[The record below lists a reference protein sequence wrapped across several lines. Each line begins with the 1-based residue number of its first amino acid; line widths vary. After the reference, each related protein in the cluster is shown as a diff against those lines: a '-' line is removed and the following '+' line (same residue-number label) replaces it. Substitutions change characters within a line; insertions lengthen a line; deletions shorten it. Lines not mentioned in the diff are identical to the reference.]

1 MYAIYPAK
9 KMRISQRYDEGNHLA
24 HFNNANYKDY
34 PIDETYG
41 STASTGSFYAPFDCE
56 VVKKYSATTKEI
68 WITSTSKVDTPLGRD
83 YVTVFIGHIRTS
95 EYDDIQ
101 VGDKYKQYEKIVSEE
116 KDSMST
122 GYHNHISAGL
132 GKMKGTGWVKN
143 NRGLWI
149 PQTTNGMKKPELIF
163 YVDKSFTTIVND
175 KGLNFQDMPTE
186 EVSIPDVEV
195 PTEYV
200 IYKIKRGDTLSE
212 IAKKYGTTV
221 SVLASINN
229 IKDVNKIYA
238 GNTLKIPTNNSSYIE
253 YTIKR
258 GDTLSQIAKDHNTT
272 VKVLKELN
280 NIANVNKIYAGDT
293 IKIPV

>member
-24 HFNNANYKDY
+24 HFNNTDYKDY

-41 STASTGSFYAPFDCE
+41 SSASTGSFYAPFDCE

-68 WITSTSKVDTPLGRD
+68 WITSTNKVDTPLGKD

-95 EYDDIQ
+95 EYDNIQ

-143 NRGLWI
+143 NRGKWV

-163 YVDKSFTTIVND
+163 YVDKSFTTIVSD

-186 EVSIPDVEV
+186 EVPTG
-195 PTEYV
+195 TEY
-200 IYKIKRGDTLSE
+200 ITYKIKKGDTLSE
-212 IAKKYGTTV
+212 IAKKYGTSV

-229 IKDVNKIYA
+229 IKDVNKIYV

-253 YTIKR
+253 YTIKK
-258 GDTLSQIAKDHNTT
+258 GDTLSEIAKEHNTT

-280 NIANVNKIYAGDT
+280 NIANVNKIYAGDI

>member
-24 HFNNANYKDY
+24 HFNNTDYKDY

-41 STASTGSFYAPFDCE
+41 SSASTGSFYAPFDCE

-68 WITSTSKVDTPLGRD
+68 WITSTSKVDTPLGND
-83 YVTVFIGHIRTS
+83 YVTVFIGHIRSS

-101 VGDKYKQYEKIVSEE
+101 VGDKYKQYKKIVSEE

-132 GKMKGTGWVKN
+132 GKMKGSGWVKN
-143 NRGLWI
+143 NRGLWV

-175 KGLNFQDMPTE
+175 KGLNFQDMPKH
-186 EVSIPDVEV
+186 EVTPELPET
-195 PTEYV
+195 PTEYTT
-200 IYKIKRGDTLSE
+200 YKIKRGDTLSE
-212 IAKKYGTTV
+212 IAKKYDTTV

-229 IKDVNKIYA
+229 IKDVDKIYA

-253 YTIKR
+253 YKIKR
-258 GDTLSQIAKDHNTT
+258 GDTLSEIAEYYGTT
-272 VKVLKELN
+272 VKKLQSINGIKN
-280 NIANVNKIYAGDT
+280 ANKIYAGDN
-293 IKIPV
+293 IKIPK

>member
-41 STASTGSFYAPFDCE
+41 SSDSTGSFYAPFDCE

-83 YVTVFIGHIRTS
+83 YVTVFIGHIRSS
-95 EYDDIQ
+95 EYNDIQ

-143 NRGLWI
+143 NRGKWV

-175 KGLNFQDMPTE
+175 KGLDFQDMPAE
-186 EVSIPDVEV
+186 EITIPDNET
-195 PTEYV
+195 PTEYI
-200 IYKIKRGDTLSE
+200 IYKIKKGDTLSE
-212 IAKKYGTTV
+212 IAEYYGTTV
-221 SVLASINN
+221 AILASINN
-229 IKDVNKIYA
+229 IKDVDKIYA
-238 GNTLKIPTNNSSYIE
+238 GDTLKIPTNNSSYVE
-253 YTIKR
+253 YTIKK

>member
-1 MYAIYPAK
+1 MYAIYPSK

-41 STASTGSFYAPFDCE
+41 DTASTGIFYAPFDCE

-68 WITSTSKVDTPLGRD
+68 WITSIKKVDTPLGND
-83 YVTVFIGHIRTS
+83 YVTVFIGHIRS
-95 EYDDIQ
+95 EEYENIH
-101 VGDKYKQYEKIVSEE
+101 VGDTYKQYEPIVHEE
-116 KDSMST
+116 KDAMST

-143 NRGLWI
+143 NRGLWV

-175 KGLNFQDMPTE
+175 KGLKFQDMPTE
-186 EVSIPDVEV
+186 EVTIPNEE
-195 PTEYV
+195 PQTEY
-200 IYKIKRGDTLSE
+200 ITYKIKKGDTLSE

-221 SVLASINN
+221 STLASINN
-229 IKDVNKIYA
+229 IKDANKIYA
-238 GNTLKIPTNNSSYIE
+238 GVTIKIPTTNSSYIE
-253 YTIKR
+253 YTIKK
-258 GDTLSQIAKDHNTT
+258 GDTLSEIAKKYGTT
-272 VKVLKELN
+272 VKKLQSINGIKN
-280 NIANVNKIYAGDT
+280 ANKIYAGDT
-293 IKIPV
+293 IKIPK

>member
-1 MYAIYPAK
+1 MYAIYPSK

-41 STASTGSFYAPFDCE
+41 DSASTGIFYAPFDCE

-68 WITSTSKVDTPLGRD
+68 WITSTKKVDTPLGND
-83 YVTVFIGHIRTS
+83 YVTVFIGHIRS
-95 EYDDIQ
+95 EEYENIN
-101 VGDKYKQYEKIVSEE
+101 VGDTYKQYEPIVHEE
-116 KDSMST
+116 KDAMST

-143 NRGLWI
+143 NRGLWV

-175 KGLNFQDMPTE
+175 KGLKFQDMPSE
-186 EVSIPDVEV
+186 EVPQAPETPAYYI
-195 PTEYV
+195 T
-200 IYKIKRGDTLSE
+200 YKIKKGDTLSE

-221 SVLASINN
+221 STLASINN

-238 GNTLKIPTNNSSYIE
+238 GVTIKIPTTNSLYIE
-253 YTIKR
+253 YTIKK
-258 GDTLSQIAKDHNTT
+258 GDTLSEIAKKYGTT
-272 VKVLKELN
+272 VKKLQSINGIKN
-280 NIANVNKIYAGDT
+280 ANKIYAGDT
-293 IKIPV
+293 IKIPK

>member
-41 STASTGSFYAPFDCE
+41 DSASTGIFYAPFDCE

-68 WITSTSKVDTPLGRD
+68 WITSTKKVDTPLGND
-83 YVTVFIGHIRTS
+83 YVTVFIGHIRS
-95 EYDDIQ
+95 EEYENIN
-101 VGDKYKQYEKIVSEE
+101 VGDTYKQYEPIVHEE
-116 KDSMST
+116 KDAMST

-175 KGLNFQDMPTE
+175 KGLKFQDMPTE
-186 EVSIPDVEV
+186 EITIPADET
-195 PTEYV
+195 PTEY
-200 IYKIKRGDTLSE
+200 ITYKIKKGDTLSE

-221 SVLASINN
+221 STLASINN
-229 IKDVNKIYA
+229 IKDVNKIY
-238 GNTLKIPTNNSSYIE
+238 GGDTIKIPTTNSSYIE
-253 YTIKR
+253 YTIKK
-258 GDTLSQIAKDHNTT
+258 GDTLSEIAKKYGTT
-272 VKVLKELN
+272 VKKLQSINGIKN
-280 NIANVNKIYAGDT
+280 ANKIYAGDT
-293 IKIPV
+293 IKIPK

>member
-24 HFNNANYKDY
+24 HFNNTDYKDY

-41 STASTGSFYAPFDCE
+41 SSASTGSFYAPFDCE

-68 WITSTSKVDTPLGRD
+68 WITSTSKVDTPLGND
-83 YVTVFIGHIRTS
+83 YVTVFIGHIRSS
-95 EYDDIQ
+95 EYDNIQ

-143 NRGLWI
+143 NRGLWV
-149 PQTTNGMKKPELIF
+149 PQTINGMKKPELIF
-163 YVDKSFTTIVND
+163 YVDKSFTTIISD
-175 KGLNFQDMPTE
+175 KGLNFQDMPKH
-186 EVSIPDVEV
+186 EVTPELPET
-195 PTEYV
+195 PTEY
-200 IYKIKRGDTLSE
+200 ITYKIKRGDTLSE
-212 IAKKYGTTV
+212 IAKEYGTTV
-221 SVLASINN
+221 SILASINN
-229 IKDVNKIYA
+229 IKDVDKIYA

-253 YTIKR
+253 YKIKR
-258 GDTLSQIAKDHNTT
+258 GDTLSEIAEYYGTT
-272 VKVLKELN
+272 VKKLQSINGIKN
-280 NIANVNKIYAGDT
+280 ANKIYAGDT
-293 IKIPV
+293 IKIPK

>member
-1 MYAIYPAK
+1 MYAIYPSK
-9 KMRISQRYDEGNHLA
+9 KMRISQRYDEGNHLS
-24 HFNNANYKDY
+24 HFNNTDYKDY

-41 STASTGSFYAPFDCE
+41 DTASTGIFYAPFDCE

-68 WITSTSKVDTPLGRD
+68 WLTSTKKVDTPLGND
-83 YVTVFIGHIRTS
+83 YVTVFIGHIRS
-95 EYDDIQ
+95 EEYENIN
-101 VGDKYKQYEKIVSEE
+101 VGDTYKQYEPIVHEE
-116 KDSMST
+116 KDAMST

-175 KGLNFQDMPTE
+175 KGLKFQDMPSE
-186 EVSIPDVEV
+186 EVPQAPETPANYI
-195 PTEYV
+195 T
-200 IYKIKRGDTLSE
+200 YKIKKGDTLSE

-221 SVLASINN
+221 STLASINN

-258 GDTLSQIAKDHNTT
+258 GDTLSEIAEYYGTT
-272 VKVLKELN
+272 VKKLQSINGIKN
-280 NIANVNKIYAGDT
+280 ANKIYAGDT
-293 IKIPV
+293 IKIPK

>member
-24 HFNNANYKDY
+24 HFNNADYKDY

-41 STASTGSFYAPFDCE
+41 SSASTGSFYAPFDCE

-83 YVTVFIGHIRTS
+83 YVTVFIGHIRSS
-95 EYDDIQ
+95 EYDNIQ

-132 GKMKGTGWVKN
+132 GKMQGTGWVKN
-143 NRGLWI
+143 NRGLWV

-163 YVDKSFTTIVND
+163 YVDKSFTTIISD

-186 EVSIPDVEV
+186 VTTPSEET
-195 PTEYV
+195 PTEY
-200 IYKIKRGDTLSE
+200 ITYKIKKGDTLSE

-229 IKDVNKIYA
+229 IKDVDKIYA

-253 YTIKR
+253 YKIKK
-258 GDTLSQIAKDHNTT
+258 GDTLSEIAKEYGTT
-272 VKVLKELN
+272 VKKLQSINGIKN
-280 NIANVNKIYAGDT
+280 ANKIYAGDT
-293 IKIPV
+293 IKIPK

>member
-24 HFNNANYKDY
+24 HFNNTNYKDY

-41 STASTGSFYAPFDCE
+41 SSASTGSFYAPFDCE

-175 KGLNFQDMPTE
+175 KGLNFQDMPKH
-186 EVSIPDVEV
+186 EVTTPDNE
-195 PTEYV
+195 TTTKY
-200 IYKIKRGDTLSE
+200 ITYKIKKGDTLSE
-212 IAKKYGTTV
+212 IAEYYGTTV
-221 SVLASINN
+221 STLASINN
-229 IKDVNKIYA
+229 IKDVDKIYA
-238 GNTLKIPTNNSSYIE
+238 GNTLKIPTNNSSYVE

-258 GDTLSQIAKDHNTT
+258 GDTLSKIAKDHNTS
-272 VKVLKELN
+272 VKVLKEVN

>member
-24 HFNNANYKDY
+24 HFNNTDYKDY

-41 STASTGSFYAPFDCE
+41 SSASTGSFYAPFDCE

-68 WITSTSKVDTPLGRD
+68 WITSTSKVDTPLGHD
-83 YVTVFIGHIRTS
+83 YVTVFIGHIRSS
-95 EYDDIQ
+95 EYDNIQ

-132 GKMKGTGWVKN
+132 GKMKGSGWVKN
-143 NRGLWI
+143 NRGLWV

-175 KGLNFQDMPTE
+175 KGLNFQDMPNE
-186 EVSIPDVEV
+186 EVTPELPETPDYYI
-195 PTEYV
+195 T
-200 IYKIKRGDTLSE
+200 YKIKRGDTLSE
-212 IAKKYGTTV
+212 IAKKYDTTV
-221 SVLASINN
+221 STLASINN
-229 IKDVNKIYA
+229 IKDVDKIYA

-253 YTIKR
+253 YTIKK
-258 GDTLSQIAKDHNTT
+258 GDTLSEIAEYYGTT
-272 VKVLKELN
+272 VKKLQSINGIKN
-280 NIANVNKIYAGDT
+280 ANKIYAGDT
-293 IKIPV
+293 IKIPK

>member
-24 HFNNANYKDY
+24 HFNNTDYKDY

-41 STASTGSFYAPFDCE
+41 SSASTGSFYAPFDCE

-68 WITSTSKVDTPLGRD
+68 WITSTSKVDTPLGND
-83 YVTVFIGHIRTS
+83 YVTVFIGHIRSS
-95 EYDDIQ
+95 EYDNIQ
-101 VGDKYKQYEKIVSEE
+101 VGDKYKQYEKIISEE

-143 NRGLWI
+143 NRGLWV
-149 PQTTNGMKKPELIF
+149 PQTINGMKKPELIF

-175 KGLNFQDMPTE
+175 KGLNFQDMPKH
-186 EVSIPDVEV
+186 EVTPELPET
-195 PTEYV
+195 PTEYITYKIKRGDTLSEIAKKYDTTV
-200 IYKIKRGDTLSE
+200 SILASINNIKDVDKIYAGNTLKIPTNNSSYIEYKIKRGDTLSE

-221 SVLASINN
+221 KKLQSING
-229 IKDVNKIYA
+229 IKNA
-238 GNTLKIPTNNSSYIE
+238 
-253 YTIKR
+253 
-258 GDTLSQIAKDHNTT
+258 
-272 VKVLKELN
+272 
-280 NIANVNKIYAGDT
+280 NKIYAGDT
-293 IKIPV
+293 IKIPK

>member
-1 MYAIYPAK
+1 MYAIYPSK

-41 STASTGSFYAPFDCE
+41 DSASTGIFYAPFDCE

-68 WITSTSKVDTPLGRD
+68 WITSTKKVDTPLGND
-83 YVTVFIGHIRTS
+83 YVTVFIGHIRS
-95 EYDDIQ
+95 EEYENIN
-101 VGDKYKQYEKIVSEE
+101 VGDTYKQYEPIVHEE
-116 KDSMST
+116 KDAMST

-143 NRGLWI
+143 NRGLWV

-175 KGLNFQDMPTE
+175 KGLKFQDMPSE
-186 EVSIPDVEV
+186 EVTTPSEET
-195 PTEYV
+195 PTEYI

-212 IAKKYGTTV
+212 IAKKYGTSV
-221 SVLASINN
+221 STLASLNN
-229 IKDVNKIYA
+229 IKDVDKIYA
-238 GNTLKIPTNNSSYIE
+238 GNTIKIPTNNSSYIE
-253 YTIKR
+253 YKIKK
-258 GDTLSQIAKDHNTT
+258 GDTLSEIAKKYGTT
-272 VKVLKELN
+272 VKKLQSINGIKN
-280 NIANVNKIYAGDT
+280 ANKIYAGDT
-293 IKIPV
+293 IKIPK

>member
-24 HFNNANYKDY
+24 HFNNADYKDY

-41 STASTGSFYAPFDCE
+41 SSASTGSFYAPFDCE

-83 YVTVFIGHIRTS
+83 YVTVFIGHIRS
-95 EYDDIQ
+95 NEYDNIQ

-122 GYHNHISAGL
+122 GYHNHISVGL

-143 NRGLWI
+143 NRGKWV

-163 YVDKSFTTIVND
+163 YVDKSFTTIVSD
-175 KGLNFQDMPTE
+175 KGLNFQDMPKH
-186 EVSIPDVEV
+186 EV
-195 PTEYV
+195 PTGSEY
-200 IYKIKRGDTLSE
+200 ITYKIKKGDTLSE
-212 IAKKYGTTV
+212 IAKKYGTSV

-229 IKDVNKIYA
+229 IKDVDKIYA
-238 GNTLKIPTNNSSYIE
+238 GNTLKIPINNSSYIE
-253 YTIKR
+253 YTIKK
-258 GDTLSQIAKDHNTT
+258 GDTLSEIAKDHNTT

-280 NIANVNKIYAGDT
+280 NIANVNKIYAGDI
-293 IKIPV
+293 IKIPVC

>member
-41 STASTGSFYAPFDCE
+41 DTASTGIFYAPFDCE

-68 WITSTSKVDTPLGRD
+68 WITSTKKVDTPLGND
-83 YVTVFIGHIRTS
+83 YVTVFIGHIRS
-95 EYDDIQ
+95 EEYENIN
-101 VGDKYKQYEKIVSEE
+101 VGDTYKQYEGIVHEE
-116 KDSMST
+116 KDAMST

-143 NRGLWI
+143 NRGLWV

-175 KGLNFQDMPTE
+175 KGLKFQNMPSE
-186 EVSIPDVEV
+186 EVPQAPETPASYI
-195 PTEYV
+195 T
-200 IYKIKRGDTLSE
+200 YKIKKGDTLSE

-221 SVLASINN
+221 SILASINN
-229 IKDVNKIYA
+229 IKDVDKIYA
-238 GNTLKIPTNNSSYIE
+238 GDTIKIPTNNSSYIE
-253 YTIKR
+253 YTIKK
-258 GDTLSQIAKDHNTT
+258 GDTLSEIAKKYGTT
-272 VKVLKELN
+272 VKKLQSINGIKN
-280 NIANVNKIYAGDT
+280 ANKIYAGDT
-293 IKIPV
+293 IKIPK

>member
-24 HFNNANYKDY
+24 HFNNTDYKDY

-41 STASTGSFYAPFDCE
+41 SSASTGSFYAPFDCE

-68 WITSTSKVDTPLGRD
+68 WITSTNKVDTPLGRD
-83 YVTVFIGHIRTS
+83 YVTVFIGHIRTN

-132 GKMKGTGWVKN
+132 GKMKGSGWIKN
-143 NRGLWI
+143 NRGLWV
-149 PQTTNGMKKPELIF
+149 PQTINGMKKPELIF
-163 YVDKSFTTIVND
+163 YVDKSFTTIIND

-186 EVSIPDVEV
+186 EVTTDPET
-195 PTEYV
+195 PTEY
-200 IYKIKRGDTLSE
+200 ITYKIKKGDTLSE
-212 IAKKYGTTV
+212 IAEYYGTTV
-221 SVLASINN
+221 STLASINN
-229 IKDVNKIYA
+229 IKDVDKIYA

-253 YTIKR
+253 YTIKK
-258 GDTLSQIAKDHNTT
+258 GDTLSEIAKEHGTT
-272 VKVLKELN
+272 VKKLQSINSIKN
-280 NIANVNKIYAGDT
+280 ANKIYAGDT
-293 IKIPV
+293 IKIPQ

>member
-1 MYAIYPAK
+1 MYAIYPSK

-24 HFNNANYKDY
+24 HFNNTDYKDY

-41 STASTGSFYAPFDCE
+41 DSASTGIFYAPFDCE

-68 WITSTSKVDTPLGRD
+68 WITSTKKVDTPLGND
-83 YVTVFIGHIRTS
+83 YVTVFIGHIRS
-95 EYDDIQ
+95 EEYENIN
-101 VGDKYKQYEKIVSEE
+101 VGDTYKQYEPIVHEE
-116 KDSMST
+116 KDAMST

-143 NRGLWI
+143 NRGLWV

-175 KGLNFQDMPTE
+175 KGLKFQDMPSE
-186 EVSIPDVEV
+186 EIPQAPETPDYYI
-195 PTEYV
+195 T
-200 IYKIKRGDTLSE
+200 YKIKKGDTLSE

-221 SVLASINN
+221 STLASLNN
-229 IKDVNKIYA
+229 IKDVDKIYA

-253 YTIKR
+253 YTIKK
-258 GDTLSQIAKDHNTT
+258 GDTLSEIAKEHGTT
-272 VKVLKELN
+272 VKKLQSINSIKN
-280 NIANVNKIYAGDT
+280 ANKIYAGDT
-293 IKIPV
+293 IKIPK

>member
-24 HFNNANYKDY
+24 HFNNTDYKDY

-68 WITSTSKVDTPLGRD
+68 WITSTSKVDTPLGTD
-83 YVTVFIGHIRTS
+83 YVTVFIGHIRSS
-95 EYDDIQ
+95 EYDNIQ

-143 NRGLWI
+143 NRGLWV

-175 KGLNFQDMPTE
+175 KGLNFQDMPKHEVTTPSE
-186 EVSIPDVEV
+186 ET
-195 PTEYV
+195 PTEY
-200 IYKIKRGDTLSE
+200 ITYKIKKGDTLSE
-212 IAKKYGTTV
+212 IAEYYGTTV
-221 SVLASINN
+221 SILASINN
-229 IKDVNKIYA
+229 IKDGGKIYA
-238 GNTLKIPTNNSSYIE
+238 GKTLKIRTNNSSYIE

-258 GDTLSQIAKDHNTT
+258 GDTLSEIAKDHNTT
-272 VKVLKELN
+272 VEVLKELN

-293 IKIPV
+293 IKIPL

>member
-24 HFNNANYKDY
+24 HFNNTDYKDY

-41 STASTGSFYAPFDCE
+41 SSASTGSFYAPFDCE

-68 WITSTSKVDTPLGRD
+68 WITSTSKVDTPLGND
-83 YVTVFIGHIRTS
+83 YVTVFIGHIRSS
-95 EYDDIQ
+95 EYDNIQ

-132 GKMKGTGWVKN
+132 GKMKGSGWIKN
-143 NRGLWI
+143 NRGLWV

-163 YVDKSFTTIVND
+163 YVDKSFTTIIND
-175 KGLNFQDMPTE
+175 KGLNFQDMPKH
-186 EVSIPDVEV
+186 EVTPELPET
-195 PTEYV
+195 PTEYITYKIKKGDTLSEIAQEYGTTV
-200 IYKIKRGDTLSE
+200 STLARINNIKDVDKIYAGNTLKIPTNNSSYIEYKIKRGDTLSE

-221 SVLASINN
+221 KKLQSING
-229 IKDVNKIYA
+229 IKNA
-238 GNTLKIPTNNSSYIE
+238 
-253 YTIKR
+253 
-258 GDTLSQIAKDHNTT
+258 
-272 VKVLKELN
+272 
-280 NIANVNKIYAGDT
+280 NKIYAGDT
-293 IKIPV
+293 IKIPK

>member
-1 MYAIYPAK
+1 MYAIYPSK

-24 HFNNANYKDY
+24 HFNNTDYKDY

-41 STASTGSFYAPFDCE
+41 DTASTGIFYAPFDCE

-68 WITSTSKVDTPLGRD
+68 WITSTKKVDTPLGND
-83 YVTVFIGHIRTS
+83 YVTVFIGHIRS
-95 EYDDIQ
+95 EEYENIN
-101 VGDKYKQYEKIVSEE
+101 VGDTYKQYEPIVHEE
-116 KDSMST
+116 KDAMST

-143 NRGLWI
+143 NRGLWV

-175 KGLNFQDMPTE
+175 KGLKFQDMPSE
-186 EVSIPDVEV
+186 EVPQAPETPANYI
-195 PTEYV
+195 T
-200 IYKIKRGDTLSE
+200 YKIKKGDTLSE

-221 SVLASINN
+221 STLASINN

-238 GNTLKIPTNNSSYIE
+238 GDTLKILVNNSSYIE
-253 YTIKR
+253 YKIKK
-258 GDTLSQIAKDHNTT
+258 GDTLSEIAKKYGTT
-272 VKVLKELN
+272 VKKLQSINGIKN
-280 NIANVNKIYAGDT
+280 ANKIYAGDT
-293 IKIPV
+293 IKIPK

>member
-24 HFNNANYKDY
+24 HFNNTDYKDY

-41 STASTGSFYAPFDCE
+41 SSASTGSFYAPFDCE

-68 WITSTSKVDTPLGRD
+68 WITSTSKVDTPLGTD
-83 YVTVFIGHIRTS
+83 YVTVFIGHIRSS
-95 EYDDIQ
+95 EYDNIQ

-132 GKMKGTGWVKN
+132 GKMKGSGWVKN
-143 NRGLWI
+143 NRGLWV

-163 YVDKSFTTIVND
+163 YVDKSFTTIINA

-186 EVSIPDVEV
+186 EVTT
-195 PTEYV
+195 PTPETPKKY
-200 IYKIKRGDTLSE
+200 ITYKIKKGDTLSE

-221 SVLASINN
+221 GALASINN
-229 IKDVNKIYA
+229 IKDVDKIYA
-238 GNTLKIPTNNSSYIE
+238 GNKLKIPTNNSSYIE
-253 YTIKR
+253 YKIKR
-258 GDTLSQIAKDHNTT
+258 GDTLSEIAKEHNTT

>member
-24 HFNNANYKDY
+24 HFNNTNYKDY

-41 STASTGSFYAPFDCE
+41 SSASTGSFYAPFDCE

-132 GKMKGTGWVKN
+132 GKMKGSGWVKN
-143 NRGLWI
+143 NRGLWV
-149 PQTTNGMKKPELIF
+149 PQTINGMKKPELIF

-175 KGLNFQDMPTE
+175 KGLNFQDMPKH
-186 EVSIPDVEV
+186 EVTPELPETS
-195 PTEYV
+195 TEY
-200 IYKIKRGDTLSE
+200 ITYKIKKGDTLSE
-212 IAKKYGTTV
+212 IAKEYSTTV
-221 SVLASINN
+221 STLASINN
-229 IKDVNKIYA
+229 IKDVDKIYA
-238 GNTLKIPTNNSSYIE
+238 GNTLKIPTNNSSYVE

-258 GDTLSQIAKDHNTT
+258 GDTLSEIAKDHNTT

>member
-24 HFNNANYKDY
+24 HFNNTNYKDY

-41 STASTGSFYAPFDCE
+41 SSASTGSFYAPFDCE

-68 WITSTSKVDTPLGRD
+68 WITSTSKVDTPIGRD
-83 YVTVFIGHIRTS
+83 YVTVFIGHIRSS
-95 EYDDIQ
+95 EYNDIQ

-132 GKMKGTGWVKN
+132 GKMKGSGWVKN
-143 NRGLWI
+143 NRGLWV

-175 KGLNFQDMPTE
+175 KGLNFQDMPNH
-186 EVSIPDVEV
+186 EVTIPDNET
-195 PTEYV
+195 PTEY
-200 IYKIKRGDTLSE
+200 ITYKIKKGDTLSE
-212 IAKKYGTTV
+212 IAQEYGTTV
-221 SVLASINN
+221 STLARINN
-229 IKDVNKIYA
+229 IKDVDKIYA

>member
-24 HFNNANYKDY
+24 HFNNTDYKDY

-41 STASTGSFYAPFDCE
+41 SSASTGSFYAPFDCE

-83 YVTVFIGHIRTS
+83 YVTVFIGHIRTN

-143 NRGLWI
+143 NRGLWV
-149 PQTTNGMKKPELIF
+149 PQTINGMKKPELIF
-163 YVDKSFTTIVND
+163 YVDKSFTTIIND
-175 KGLNFQDMPTE
+175 KGLNFQDMPKH
-186 EVSIPDVEV
+186 EVTPELPET
-195 PTEYV
+195 PTEYI
-200 IYKIKRGDTLSE
+200 IYKIKKGDTLSE
-212 IAKKYGTTV
+212 IAKEYGTTV
-221 SVLASINN
+221 STLASINN
-229 IKDVNKIYA
+229 IKDVDKIYA

-253 YTIKR
+253 YTIKK
-258 GDTLSQIAKDHNTT
+258 GDTLSEIAKEHGTT
-272 VKVLKELN
+272 VKKLQSINSIKN
-280 NIANVNKIYAGDT
+280 ANKIYAGDT
-293 IKIPV
+293 IKIPK

>member
-1 MYAIYPAK
+1 MYAIYPSK

-41 STASTGSFYAPFDCE
+41 DSASTGIFYAPFDCE

-68 WITSTSKVDTPLGRD
+68 WITSTKKVDTPLGSN
-83 YVTVFIGHIRTS
+83 YVTVFIGHIRS
-95 EYDDIQ
+95 EEYENIN
-101 VGDKYKQYEKIVSEE
+101 VGDTYKQYEPIVHEE
-116 KDSMST
+116 KDAMST

-163 YVDKSFTTIVND
+163 YVDKSFTRIVND
-175 KGLNFQDMPTE
+175 KGLKFQDMPSE
-186 EVSIPDVEV
+186 EVPQAPETPANYI
-195 PTEYV
+195 T
-200 IYKIKRGDTLSE
+200 YKIKKGDTLSE

-221 SVLASINN
+221 STLASLNN
-229 IKDVNKIYA
+229 IKDVDKIYA
-238 GNTLKIPTNNSSYIE
+238 GDTIKIPTNNSSYIE
-253 YTIKR
+253 YTIKK
-258 GDTLSQIAKDHNTT
+258 GDTLSEIAKKYGTT
-272 VKVLKELN
+272 VKKLQSINGIKN
-280 NIANVNKIYAGDT
+280 ANKIYAGDT
-293 IKIPV
+293 IKIPK

>member
-41 STASTGSFYAPFDCE
+41 SSASTGSFYAPFDCE

-68 WITSTSKVDTPLGRD
+68 WITSTSKVDTPIGRD
-83 YVTVFIGHIRTS
+83 YVTVFIAHIRTS
-95 EYDDIQ
+95 EYDNIE
-101 VGDKYKQYEKIVSEE
+101 VGDKYKQYEKIVTEE

-132 GKMKGTGWVKN
+132 GKMKGSGWVKN
-143 NRGLWI
+143 NRGKWI

-163 YVDKSFTTIVND
+163 YVDKSFTTIIND
-175 KGLNFQDMPTE
+175 KGLNFQDMPKQETSTPE
-186 EVSIPDVEV
+186 PPT
-195 PTEYV
+195 PTEY
-200 IYKIKRGDTLSE
+200 ITYKIKKGDTLSE
-212 IAKKYGTTV
+212 IAEYYGTTV
-221 SVLASINN
+221 STLASINN
-229 IKDVNKIYA
+229 IKDVDKIYA
-238 GNTLKIPTNNSSYIE
+238 GDTLKIPTNNSSYVE

-293 IKIPV
+293 IKIPI

>member
-1 MYAIYPAK
+1 MYAIYPSK

-24 HFNNANYKDY
+24 HFNNTDYKDY

-41 STASTGSFYAPFDCE
+41 DTASTGIFYAPFDCE

-68 WITSTSKVDTPLGRD
+68 WITSTKKVDTPLGND
-83 YVTVFIGHIRTS
+83 YVTVFIGHIRS
-95 EYDDIQ
+95 EEYENIN
-101 VGDKYKQYEKIVSEE
+101 VGDTYKQYEAIVHEE
-116 KDSMST
+116 KDAMST

-143 NRGLWI
+143 NRGLWV

-175 KGLNFQDMPTE
+175 KGLKFQDMPSE
-186 EVSIPDVEV
+186 EVPQAPETPANYI
-195 PTEYV
+195 T
-200 IYKIKRGDTLSE
+200 YKIKKGDTLSE

-221 SVLASINN
+221 STLASINN

-238 GNTLKIPTNNSSYIE
+238 GDTLKIPVNNSSYIE
-253 YTIKR
+253 YKIKK
-258 GDTLSQIAKDHNTT
+258 GDTLSEIAKKYGTT
-272 VKVLKELN
+272 VKKLQSINGIKN
-280 NIANVNKIYAGDT
+280 ANKIYAGDT
-293 IKIPV
+293 IKIPK

>member
-24 HFNNANYKDY
+24 HFNNADYKDY

-41 STASTGSFYAPFDCE
+41 SSASTGSFYAPFDCE

-68 WITSTSKVDTPLGRD
+68 WITSTNKVDTPLGKD

-95 EYDDIQ
+95 EYDNIQ

-143 NRGLWI
+143 NRGKWV

-163 YVDKSFTTIVND
+163 YVDKSFTTIVSD

-186 EVSIPDVEV
+186 EVPTG
-195 PTEYV
+195 TEY
-200 IYKIKRGDTLSE
+200 ITYKIKKGDTLSE
-212 IAKKYGTTV
+212 IAKKYGTSV

-229 IKDVNKIYA
+229 IKDVNKIYV

-253 YTIKR
+253 YTIKK
-258 GDTLSQIAKDHNTT
+258 GDTLSEIAKEHNTT

-280 NIANVNKIYAGDT
+280 NIANVNKIYAGDI

>member
-9 KMRISQRYDEGNHLA
+9 KMRISQRYDEGNHLS
-24 HFNNANYKDY
+24 HFNNTDYKDY

-68 WITSTSKVDTPLGRD
+68 WITSTSKVDTPLGTD
-83 YVTVFIGHIRTS
+83 YVTVFIGHIRS
-95 EYDDIQ
+95 GEYNDIQ

-143 NRGLWI
+143 NRGLWV

-175 KGLNFQDMPTE
+175 KGLNFQDMPKH
-186 EVSIPDVEV
+186 EVTPELPETS
-195 PTEYV
+195 TEY
-200 IYKIKRGDTLSE
+200 ITYKIKKGDTLSE
-212 IAKKYGTTV
+212 IAKEYGTTV
-221 SVLASINN
+221 SILASINS
-229 IKDVNKIYA
+229 IKDVDKIYA
-238 GNTLKIPTNNSSYIE
+238 GKTLKIPTNNSSYVE

-258 GDTLSQIAKDHNTT
+258 GDTLSEIAKDHNTT